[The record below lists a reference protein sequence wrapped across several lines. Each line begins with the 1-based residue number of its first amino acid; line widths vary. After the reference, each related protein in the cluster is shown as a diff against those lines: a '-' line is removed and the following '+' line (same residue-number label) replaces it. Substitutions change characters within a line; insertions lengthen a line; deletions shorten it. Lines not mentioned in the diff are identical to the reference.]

1 MKLPFFADKAGKS
14 EKISFSEEPMVALDI
29 GTEILKTLLFSCDD
43 QGVHIL
49 NSSRIF
55 QQQHAMRSGVIRSL
69 ETVIENCRLG
79 MNEVTKDLEDDM
91 VPKKVVMG
99 IAGELIH
106 GVSVEVN
113 YDREDDAAKEVDQK
127 EEDNILNQVRD
138 NISDNGRKELAN
150 RYGMD
155 PEDIEILH
163 ITITGIEIGGM
174 SVDSLKGFTGK
185 RVRLN
190 FYASFAPRTYL
201 DALKKVAE
209 SMELELSGVVS
220 QPFAMAR
227 VVSGASEKNF
237 NGIFVDV
244 GGGTTDV
251 ALVQKGNVS
260 DTQIFA
266 FGGRVFTKRIG
277 REMNLDY
284 RHAEARKIKY
294 AEGELDSKIASKVR
308 SVLRKDLSVWVEG
321 LEVALE
327 SMEDIEQYP
336 PFVYLCGGGALLPD
350 LRKAMIEYPW
360 TKRLPFPRFPKILL
374 VTPEKLDMIDDKHQH
389 LKDAMDITPAGLA
402 RFAWDRLKY
411 PGRHFLN

>member
-1 MKLPFFADKAGKS
+1 MDMKLPFLSDRP
-14 EKISFSEEPMVALDI
+14 EKPTFDEGPMIAVDI
-29 GTEILKTLLFSCDD
+29 GTEILKTLLFRCDAV
-43 QGVHIL
+43 GVHIL
-49 NSSRIF
+49 DSSRIF

-79 MNEVTKDLEDDM
+79 MNDVTKGLEPEEM
-91 VPKKVVMG
+91 PKNIMMG

-113 YDREDDAAKEVDQK
+113 YDREDNAAKEVDEK
-127 EEDNILNQVRD
+127 EQENILTKVKE
-138 NISDNGRKELAN
+138 NIHENGKMELAN

-155 PEDIEILH
+155 PEDIEVLH

-174 SVDSLKGFTGK
+174 SVESLKGFTGK

-201 DALKKVAE
+201 EALKKVAE
-209 SMELELSGVVS
+209 SMELELAGIVS

-237 NGIFVDV
+237 NGIFIDV
-244 GGGTTDV
+244 GGGTTDI

-260 DTQIFA
+260 DTQIFS

-277 REMNLDY
+277 RKMNLDY

-294 AEGELDSKIASKVR
+294 AEGGLDSKIAMEVR
-308 SVLRKDLSVWVEG
+308 RAIRDDLSVWVEG
-321 LEVALE
+321 LEVALG
-327 SMEDIEQYP
+327 SMEDVEQFP
-336 PFVYLCGGGALLPD
+336 PFMYLCGGGALLPD
-350 LRKAMIEYPW
+350 LRKALIEYPW
-360 TKRLPFPRFPKILL
+360 TKKLPFPRYPKVLL
-374 VTPEKLDMIDDKHQH
+374 VTPEKLDMVHDKHQH

-402 RFAWDRLKY
+402 RFAWDQRKY
-411 PGRHFLN
+411 PDRHFVN